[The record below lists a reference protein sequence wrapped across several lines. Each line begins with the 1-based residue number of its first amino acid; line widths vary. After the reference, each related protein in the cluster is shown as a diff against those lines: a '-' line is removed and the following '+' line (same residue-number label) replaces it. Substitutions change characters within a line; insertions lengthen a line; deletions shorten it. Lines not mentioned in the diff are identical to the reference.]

1 MVNHFSI
8 SQIDTDAYPL
18 RHENVDKFALVCEGG
33 GQRGVFTSGVLDAF
47 LKANYNP
54 FHCLIGTS
62 AGALNLA
69 SYACGQYRHAY
80 DVINQVTR
88 DPNFF
93 NIKNIFRGENSLNL
107 DLLIHA
113 TETHLA
119 LDWETGLK
127 NLENRE
133 LYCVATNIN
142 SMKAKCLDLKRG
154 SWKKSL
160 KATCAIPLLTI
171 NPIKID
177 NDDWYDGGVT
187 APIPVRKAY
196 KLGYK
201 HIVVIRTIPIDASY
215 NHEWLNFLKKVG
227 PNKIKHLSHLLMTH
241 EDAYRADQKF
251 LENPPDDVVIY
262 EIHPATHLKTSLVNS
277 TKKAVDSDYALGF
290 EMGKKYL
297 NLIADKIHKGQFDLS
312 NVAEFPLK
320 TKDDVH
326 TAEKACAE
334 VIKNLI
340 RGSFN
345 GFDKV
350 RINWINY
357 NPHNKKDTLVIV
369 NGRNESYWGYLE
381 LIYELSHFYNV
392 YTYDHR
398 GQGESERWASDLDL
412 GHINEFQDYI
422 VDLQLFMDKVVYP
435 NCDGECYLTGHSMGA
450 NICTQY
456 IQLYE
461 HKVKKLLLSAPMFGL
476 GLSIKSKLDTSSH
489 SIVERFTKKPNYALG
504 RSFYDFPEFD
514 KNVVTNSKLRYSRYT
529 DSYNEKPNLKLNGP
543 STKWIQESIK
553 ACDKALINA
562 HKVDVPVLILQAGHD
577 YVVSNLAQDKFNET
591 CPNSYIEV
599 IKGALHGLF
608 IEEDKHRDIVVNK
621 LVFFM
626 KN

>member
-1 MVNHFSI
+1 MVNHFTI
-8 SQIDTDAYPL
+8 SQVDTDAYPL
-18 RHENVDKFALVCEGG
+18 RHENVNKFALVCEGG

-80 DVINQVTR
+80 DVINKVTR

-177 NDDWYDGGVT
+177 NEDWYDGGVT

-241 EDAYRADQKF
+241 EDAYRADQEF

-297 NLIADKIHKGQFDLS
+297 NLIADKIHKGQFEIA
-312 NVAEFPLK
+312 NVAEIPLK

-326 TAEKACAE
+326 TAKKACAE
-334 VIKNLI
+334 VVNNLK

-381 LIYELSHFYNV
+381 LIYELSYFYNI

-398 GQGESERWASDLDL
+398 GQGESERGASDLDL
-412 GHINEFQDYI
+412 GHVNEFQDYI

-435 NCDGECYLTGHSMGA
+435 NSDGECYLAGHSMGA

-562 HKVDVPVLILQAGHD
+562 HKVDIPVLILQAGHD

-591 CPNSYIEV
+591 CPSSYIEV
-599 IKGALHGLF
+599 IEGALHGLF
-608 IEEDKHRDIVVNK
+608 IEEDKHRDIAVNK
-621 LVFFM
+621 LIFFM